1 MIPELGQFALV
12 LSAVIALFLGTVPL
26 AGTLRHQVVWQSL
39 ARPAALLQFVLVS
52 FSFACLASS
61 FLSNDFS
68 VKYVAEHSNTLL
80 PKAYQFAAVW
90 GGHEGSL
97 LLWVLMLSGWTAAV
111 AIFSASLPLA
121 MVARVLGVLG
131 LVSVGFLMFILTTSN
146 PFDRLFP
153 MPADGRDLNPLLQDP
168 GLVIHPPM
176 LYMGYVGMSVTFAFS
191 IAALLSGRLDAAWAR
206 WSRPWTVI
214 AWAFLTFGIGLGSWW
229 AYYELGWGGWWFW
242 DPVENASLMP
252 WLVGTALIHSL
263 MVTEKRGSFKA
274 WTVLLAIAAFSLS
287 LLGTFLVRSGVL
299 TSVHAFASDPSRG
312 IFILIFLAVVVG
324 ASLTLF
330 AWRAPA
336 VTLGGTMGLVS
347 RESFLLL
354 NSVLLVVATGAVLLG
369 TLYPLIIDALNMG
382 KLSVGPPYF
391 NLVFAPLMV
400 PLLFV
405 LVPGTVAHW
414 REARMSEVFWRLRFV
429 GGAALLLA
437 IVLPFVLGSWSAGT
451 MLGVFLGMWVGLGS
465 LQHVVERLSKP
476 GRIGGSFWGMHLA
489 HFGMAV
495 LVLGITGVKSYEV
508 ERDVRMAMGDTVTIS
523 PYTFRLVGMED
534 VMGPNYKALQAKVE
548 VLKNDKVI
556 EILYPQKRR
565 YFSTAMPMTEAA
577 IDTGPLR
584 DLYVSLGDPVVGDTP
599 SWSMRVYY
607 KPFVPWLWAG
617 VLFMVF
623 GGVLAALDR
632 RYRRNTNQQS
642 VRTASEA
649 LSGSA

>member
-12 LSAVIALFLGTVPL
+12 LSVVMAFLLGTVPL
-26 AGTLRHQVVWQSL
+26 LGTLRHKVVWQSL

-52 FSFACLASS
+52 LAFACLASS

-68 VKYVAEHSNTLL
+68 VKYVAEHSNSLL
-80 PKAYQFAAVW
+80 PKPYQFAAVW

-111 AIFSASLPLA
+111 AIFSASLPLV

-146 PFDRLFP
+146 PFDRIFP

-176 LYMGYVGMSVTFAFS
+176 LYMGYVGMSVAFAFA

-252 WLVGTALIHSL
+252 WLVATALIHSL

-312 IFILIFLAVVVG
+312 VFILIFLAIVVG

-336 VTLGGTMGLVS
+336 VTLGGSMGLVS

-369 TLYPLIIDALNMG
+369 TLYPLVIDALNLG

-405 LVPGTVAHW
+405 LVPGTVSHW
-414 REARMSEVFWRLRFV
+414 REARMSDVFWRLRFV
-429 GGAALLLA
+429 GAGAVLLA
-437 IVLPFVLGSWSAGT
+437 LVLPFALGSWSAGT
-451 MLGVFLGMWVGLGS
+451 MLGIFLGMWVALGS
-465 LQHVVERLSKP
+465 LQHMVERLRKP
-476 GRIGGSFWGMHLA
+476 GRIGGSFWGMHMA

-508 ERDVRMAMGDTVTIS
+508 ERDVRMAVGDTVTIA
-523 PYTFRLVGMED
+523 PYTFRLVGVEE

-548 VLKNDKVI
+548 VLKNDQVI
-556 EILYPQKRR
+556 EVLSPQKRR

-577 IDTGPLR
+577 IDSGLLR
-584 DLYVSLGDPVVGDTP
+584 DLYVSLGDPVAGDTP

-607 KPFVPWLWAG
+607 KPFVPWMWAG
-617 VLFMVF
+617 VLIMVF

-642 VRTASEA
+642 VRTAGEA
-649 LSGSA
+649 LSGTA

>member
-26 AGTLRHQVVWQSL
+26 AGTLRHNVVWQSL

-465 LQHVVERLSKP
+465 LQHVMERLSKP

-548 VLKNDKVI
+548 VLKNDQVI

-623 GGVLAALDR
+623 GGMLAALDR